1 MKSKLNYVVIT
12 PACNE
17 LNYIQFTLDSV
28 VAQTIQPA
36 KWIIVDDGSTDGTGD
51 VVQGYANKYH
61 WIKPVKKSPDEI
73 KRQGGG
79 KVVKVFWLGYEA
91 LDILDFEFIVKLD
104 ADLTL
109 PQNYFEEVGAAF
121 ESDPRIGMCGGYLSE
136 LSNRVWKKD
145 KVASYHLRGAIKA
158 YRKKCFEEIGGIR
171 PVDNWDFLDEMT
183 AVYSGWSVKILPLG
197 VRHHR
202 LTSTSINNGLK
213 FSFKM
218 GQIYYKDGYDL
229 FLLALRSVP
238 YGLGTKPYLLSSAAL
253 ILGFLSSCLTK
264 PEKDV
269 DAGLE
274 KFIRKF
280 QYNRI
285 KKYFQRSAA
294 R

>member
-1 MKSKLNYVVIT
+1 MNISKYYAIIT

-17 LNYIQFTLDSV
+17 IAYIRYTLDSV
-28 VAQTIQPA
+28 IAQTLPPA
-36 KWIIVDDGSTDGTGD
+36 QWIIVDDGSTDCTAD
-51 VVQGYANKYH
+51 VVHGYAKKH
-61 WIKPVKKSPDEI
+61 PWIKLVKNTPHEA

-79 KVVKVFWLGYEA
+79 KVVRAFMRGYQA
-91 LDILDFEFIVKLD
+91 LDVMDFEFIVKLD

-109 PQNYFEEVGAAF
+109 PPNYFEEISRAYELEPA
-121 ESDPRIGMCGGYLSE
+121 IGMCGGYLSE
-136 LSNRVWKKD
+136 LSNGVWKKD

-183 AVYSGWSVKILPLG
+183 AIYSGWSVKILPLE

-202 LTSTSINNGLK
+202 PTSTLINKGLK

-229 FLLALRSVP
+229 FLLALRCMP

-253 ILGFLSSCLTK
+253 ILGFLASCLAK

-269 DAGLE
+269 NAGLE

-280 QYNRI
+280 QYTRI
-285 KKYFQRSAA
+285 KKYFQGSAA